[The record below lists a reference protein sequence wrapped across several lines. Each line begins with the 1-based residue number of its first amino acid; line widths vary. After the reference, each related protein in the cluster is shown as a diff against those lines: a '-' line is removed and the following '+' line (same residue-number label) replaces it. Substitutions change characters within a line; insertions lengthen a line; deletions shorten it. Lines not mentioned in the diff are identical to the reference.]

1 MRLEPSISGV
11 HVEGGPNPV
20 RSMEFS
26 LSSIERV
33 DYLRQGSF
41 NLRSGSFSL
50 ILPGSRRRPVQLLL
64 VRPAMCYIAAFKLLA
79 CAALSAVT
87 GACVYAYRIKHQT
100 VVNIFALSFTV
111 TGDIGTVQSPNGWV
125 ALAGAPGLTETLLQ
139 WSDLDPPYGLPAFG
153 ILSGF
158 QITSDSGPGIVA
170 FSTFD
175 GSEPLIRDPSPNQP
189 RTSRAV
195 RSLSGSMASSSYARN
210 RPECTGNENN
220 YQRRRG
226 IRGDRKIAKHN
237 GAYTLPPICRA
248 DTARHSGRAEEIVY
262 GPEHLRRA
270 LRAGVGL
277 IA

>member
-87 GACVYAYRIKHQT
+87 WSLRLRVSDQAPDGRQYFRPFLHRYWRYRNSPIT
-100 VVNIFALSFTV
+100 ERLGRFDRR
-111 TGDIGTVQSPNGWV
+111 TGIN
-125 ALAGAPGLTETLLQ
+125 
-139 WSDLDPPYGLPAFG
+139 
-153 ILSGF
+153 
-158 QITSDSGPGIVA
+158 
-170 FSTFD
+170 
-175 GSEPLIRDPSPNQP
+175 
-189 RTSRAV
+189 
-195 RSLSGSMASSSYARN
+195 
-210 RPECTGNENN
+210 
-220 YQRRRG
+220 
-226 IRGDRKIAKHN
+226 
-237 GAYTLPPICRA
+237 
-248 DTARHSGRAEEIVY
+248 
-262 GPEHLRRA
+262 
-270 LRAGVGL
+270 
-277 IA
+277 